1 VGGGAVS
8 GQLRDGLLLLA
19 ISLFRMTGC
28 VYFYIAGKLDGDRAL
43 SSFAAL
49 VFVVFGVEVVV
60 LAARIL

>member
-8 GQLRDGLLLLA
+8 GQLRDGLLLA
-19 ISLFRMTGC
+19 ISLFGMTGC